1 MKKCISYSL
10 WGDNKVYTY
19 GMVENVLLAKEVYP
33 DWTVRIHY
41 NDTVPPYIIEWF
53 KSQENAELI
62 HHPGTKK
69 KASNTLWRFED
80 MFTDWTVIVRDSD
93 SRLNIRE
100 KAAVDEWLESTK
112 DFHIM
117 RDHEHHLVSIMAGAF
132 GCRNNACKYLSFP
145 NASSNYNMCP
155 LDFVEG
161 KHVFDT
167 FIRQLHENDDYY
179 MIDQKFLY
187 HCVYP
192 HVIIRSMVH
201 TSHNAYEPFAKQFPE
216 TSYTGFI
223 GEVVTSTP
231 DASKIFKDT
240 ETEFERVGHY

>member
-33 DWTVRIHY
+33 GWTVRIHY
-41 NDTVPPYIIEWF
+41 NDTVPPHIIEWF

-80 MFTDWTVIVRDSD
+80 MFTDWIVIVRDSD

-117 RDHEHHLVSIMAGAF
+117 RDHEHHTVPIIAGSF
-132 GCRNNACKYLSFP
+132 GCRNNACKYLPFP
-145 NASSNYNMCP
+145 NTSDNYNMCP
-155 LDFVEG
+155 LDFVYG

-167 FIRQLHENDDYY
+167 FVNQLRDADDYY

-187 HCVYP
+187 HYIYP
-192 HVIIRSMVH
+192 RVVLQSMVH
-201 TSHNAYEPFAKQFPE
+201 ASHNAYEPFAKQFPD
-216 TSYTGFI
+216 TLYKGFVV
-223 GEVVTSTP
+223 EVITSTP
-231 DASKIFKDT
+231 NASVIFNDT
-240 ETEFERVGHY
+240 ENVFERVGHY

>member
-19 GMVENVLLAKEVYP
+19 GMVENVLLAKEIYP

-41 NDTVPPYIIEWF
+41 NDTVPSTIIDWF
-53 KSQENAELI
+53 KTQDNTEVV
-62 HHPGTKK
+62 HHQGTKK

-80 MFTDWTVIVRDSD
+80 MFTDWTVIIRDSD

-132 GCRNNACKYLSFP
+132 GCRNNACKYLLFP
-145 NASSNYNMCP
+145 NNSCNYNTCQFK
-155 LDFVEG
+155 FVPG

-167 FIRQLHENDDYY
+167 FVNSIDDTNDYY

-187 HCVYP
+187 HYIYP
-192 HVIIRSMVH
+192 NVVLQSMVH

-216 TSYTGFI
+216 TSYNGFA
-223 GEVVTSTP
+223 GEVITSAP
-231 DASKIFKDT
+231 NASRIFNDT
-240 ETEFERVGHY
+240 ETDFERVGHY